1 MKYCVVIIISRT
13 DISFLYNQD
22 NGSNDIRGGRDVL
35 KPFWPNGATLPMAMY
50 VNVNQIEFTENAR
63 VNAKSHLP
71 GYFDDVLSFLRRDD
85 SIDYLGKSCQYRDM
99 IKIGIENKLPY
110 LFNDI
115 LFINGGLEENR
126 ASMPIVFI
134 FQPDVQSNEASFI
147 LSLFDKAGYGNF
159 TTLDLQKLIVEQNQ
173 QLSRTDKLLVLSS
186 DKKKLYAYLFDSHSG
201 TLLASKSYDDMGE
214 DPRVTNL
221 VKAVFNSINQDP
233 RVYNLDMDAE
243 LPGITSFVE
252 RFIASGRN
260 EIYDEEYVL
269 SDGQVTYIN
278 VDRLTVRN
286 LLTGLNVDMATTIQS
301 FLKSNEAATDDTTI
315 VLTRYAR
322 TDYFEKTFQSM
333 FRNVLAVDDEEINNR
348 IVGFIQ
354 KHDYNFTKKP
364 KENKG
369 QSTTSTVSSKNKLL
383 SEVRTLIDSYKDRND
398 YDALLKKANDLFV
411 RLQTAGIREFDD
423 KIRQVIDF
431 AKAGIGASNDDN
443 PPGDSTPPKTGNSRK
458 FTRDVNVLKRSY
470 LRRADYVQLLHEANE
485 LLARMHA
492 ENVHDF
498 DADMKKVVTYA
509 KALIKPLG
517 DPKKFTREVNVLK
530 RGYKQRADSDRL
542 LEEAEGLLNRM
553 HAANVHD
560 YDAILQEVIEFAR
573 NSVAPKTSTSRTKSQ
588 AVAPVAPSTKATSTT
603 TKPSVD
609 SAKSASTTSKFS
621 ANEAKYRRDVNI
633 LYRGYKNR
641 SDHDVLRKDVEVLLK
656 KLHDDGITSYDEKL
670 NEILSFSISAAANSG
685 VGAASKRSSR
695 ASKPSSSSAPKASR
709 PDVSN
714 FSASSRLS
722 TVPDASIKSSDFS
735 KESNS
740 SVEYPLNNSENPI
753 EVNGTILKKNPALKG
768 MSLELNDMKFKVNS
782 DGTVRVFLN
791 KCKGDVN
798 VPKTIKI
805 DGKELFVTAV
815 AQSGMFSTCT
825 NVRSVT
831 LPETIMYLENF
842 AFTYSAI
849 SSIDL
854 PARIEKVGD
863 YAFNKC
869 KNLKELVLPDTVSDV
884 GDHVFDGCKKLKRI
898 QFHGKEFW
906 NDSISGCQELEI
918 IRFTCAPPKVKGK
931 VDSWQQFY
939 DRVELQVPASF
950 ATDYNKDPIWS
961 QFKKIVTYSD

>member
-1 MKYCVVIIISRT
+1 M
-13 DISFLYNQD
+13 
-22 NGSNDIRGGRDVL
+22 L

-85 SIDYLGKSCQYRDM
+85 SIDYLGKSCQFRDM

-186 DKKKLYAYLFDSHSG
+186 DKKKLYAYLFDSRSG

-301 FLKSNEAATDDTTI
+301 FLKSNEAAADDTTI

-354 KHDYNFTKKP
+354 KHDYNFTKKS

-369 QSTTSTVSSKNKLL
+369 QSTTSTVSFKDKLL
-383 SEVRTLIDSYKDRND
+383 SDVGTLIDGYKGRND
-398 YDALLKKANDLFV
+398 YDALLKEANGLLS
-411 RLQTAGIREFDD
+411 RLHAAGVREFDE
-423 KIRQVIDF
+423 KVQLVIDF
-431 AKAGIGASNDDN
+431 AKAGIGATDTVS
-443 PPGDSTPPKTGNSRK
+443 PVGGSTTAISGNSRK

-470 LRRADYVQLLHEANE
+470 LRRADYVQLLKEAND

-492 ENVHDF
+492 ENVHDY
-498 DADMKKVVTYA
+498 DADLQKVVTYA
-509 KALIKPLG
+509 NAHIGTSG
-517 DPKKFTREVNVLK
+517 DPKKFTREVNILK

-542 LEEAEGLLNRM
+542 LEEAEGLLKRM

-560 YDAILQEVIEFAR
+560 YDTVLQEVIEFAR
-573 NSVAPKTSTSRTKSQ
+573 NSVATKTSTSRAKPQ
-588 AVAPVAPSTKATSTT
+588 AAQVAPSTKATSTA
-603 TKPSVD
+603 TKPSV
-609 SAKSASTTSKFS
+609 APVKSASPTSKSS

-641 SDHDVLRKDVEVLLK
+641 SDHDVLRKDVEALLK

-685 VGAASKRSSR
+685 NGAASKRSSR
-695 ASKPSSSSAPKASR
+695 ASKPSPSTAPKASR
-709 PDVSN
+709 PNVSN
-714 FSASSRLS
+714 SSELS
-722 TVPDASIKSSDFS
+722 SPTTLQEVSKKSSDINKKADS
-735 KESNS
+735 AGEN
-740 SVEYPLNNSENPI
+740 PLNFSENPI
-753 EVNGTILKKNPALKG
+753 KLNGAIIKKNPTLKG
-768 MSLELNDMKFKVNS
+768 RSLELINMKFKVNS
-782 DGTVRVFLN
+782 DGAVRVFLS

-805 DGKELFVTAV
+805 DEVELYVTAV
-815 AQSGMFSTCT
+815 AHSGMFSTCT
-825 NVRSVT
+825 NVGSVT
-831 LPETIMYLENF
+831 LPETIMSLEDF
-842 AFTYSAI
+842 AFTFSAI

-854 PARIEKVGD
+854 PARIEKVGN
-863 YAFNKC
+863 YAFNGC
-869 KNLKELVLPDTVSDV
+869 KNLTDVVLPDTVSDV
-884 GDHVFDGCKKLKRI
+884 GDHVFDGCKKLRRI

-906 NDSISGCQELEI
+906 NDAISGCKSLEI
-918 IRFTCAPPKVKGK
+918 IRFTCAPPTVKGK
-931 VDSWQQFY
+931 VDSWQQFFEK
-939 DRVELQVPASF
+939 VELQVPTSYV
-950 ATDYNKDPIWS
+950 TEYKKDPNWS
-961 QFKKIVTYSD
+961 RFKKIVTYSD